1 MNDLFLFVSSSKV
14 SNCADDNT
22 LYNFGYNLEEVKV
35 DLLNGL
41 NKVTEQFFE
50 NYMVLKCR
58 EMSFYVPW
66 QKYRK

>member
-41 NKVTEQFFE
+41 NKVTE
-50 NYMVLKCR
+50 
-58 EMSFYVPW
+58 
-66 QKYRK
+66 